1 MNIFYSLTV
10 TLFLFD
16 GLTSFDIKSQ
26 GIKSFIYFGLLIETP
41 LTLAWNLIALKTKA
55 NRMIGTAF
63 PTIMLILIIAMGPMK
78 ILFSTSAWRTQTIL
92 YQNEHIGFKTVEFQM
107 QDMGALGYHKRT
119 VEVFYLT
126 PYFMITSEVPNDI
139 DKRVEWVRVDIDVN
153 ELGLKLP

>member
-1 MNIFYSLTV
+1 
-10 TLFLFD
+10 
-16 GLTSFDIKSQ
+16 
-26 GIKSFIYFGLLIETP
+26 
-41 LTLAWNLIALKTKA
+41 
-55 NRMIGTAF
+55 
-63 PTIMLILIIAMGPMK
+63 
-78 ILFSTSAWRTQTIL
+78 
-92 YQNEHIGFKTVEFQM
+92 M